1 MKVGL
6 FFHKK
11 NQFFFSYFL
20 MFIFIFKKDIW
31 KKLARFN
38 HREKYI

>member
-6 FFHKK
+6 LFQK
-11 NQFFFSYFL
+11 QFFSL
-20 MFIFIFKKDIW
+20 TFIFKKDIW

-38 HREKYI
+38 HREIYI